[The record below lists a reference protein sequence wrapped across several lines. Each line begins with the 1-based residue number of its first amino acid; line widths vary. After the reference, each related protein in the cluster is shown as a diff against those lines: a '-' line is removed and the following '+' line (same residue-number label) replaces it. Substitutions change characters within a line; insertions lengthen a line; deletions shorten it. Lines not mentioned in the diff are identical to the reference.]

1 MFTKVLNIFNI
12 KQLQLYHLYTK
23 YISMEHLV
31 KKVISIFTILVIFL
45 PLGNVFAVGEDFS
58 IANNTQ
64 VIYSTGDSFVTVKT
78 EYLREVNNRTYYYPA
93 QGEKIFHIPD
103 LPLSKDYELE
113 LERQFKKDS
122 LSVKDENGRSVS
134 YTLEDL
140 ELGEGI
146 YVKVANYK
154 QTVYGND
161 YKIFLEYKTH
171 DLVTKVFD
179 FITIQAPSLPKDIV
193 FQQTDESTGTK
204 TSFSYG
210 LSIVTDENI
219 PKLAKSFPSG
229 YSVETKNGKTYYNFN
244 SDLRTEKSPYL
255 EFGLEQVYRFELR
268 YTTPKTDNFIPEQ
281 YSSLFKALSTNIYE
295 LSLPRDFAE
304 VNQRVKIADIS
315 PTPKKISKDL
325 EGNIIATFEVDA
337 NKVSEIVV
345 NGYVWVE
352 QNSLD
357 EPLTIPNPDFESYKR
372 DISNTTYSKSYIGS
386 TKYWEVND
394 SYIQSEAKGI
404 IGDNKFLLDIIKA
417 DYAYVNKKLEYD
429 QSKASSTNERI
440 GAKAALQGGGSVC
453 MEYADVMVAL
463 LRAQGIPAR
472 AALGYANLTTLEDSS
487 EGSNIRHQWVQVW
500 VPDYGWLSIDP
511 TYESLN
517 MSIGQ
522 DIQRVLW
529 ESFNGDDLS
538 NIRVYS
544 ADRLEDLDSLDY
556 LIKIYAVSKDSIPES
571 LYDYSE
577 IVPVQ
582 EGIDSK
588 ELSINT
594 FVKTT
599 SLGKS
604 LVIVA
609 PILMLIF
616 ALILLLA
623 FVRVLFKR
631 IKVRKV
637 SRD

>member
-1 MFTKVLNIFNI
+1 MN
-12 KQLQLYHLYTK
+12 
-23 YISMEHLV
+23 HLV
-31 KKVISIFTILVIFL
+31 KKVIAVFTILWILL
-45 PLGNVFAVGEDFS
+45 PLSNVFATGEDFS
-58 IANNTQ
+58 ITNNTQ
-64 VIYSTGDSFVTVKT
+64 VIYSTGESFVTVKT
-78 EYLREVNNRTYYYPA
+78 QYLREVNNRTYYYPA

-122 LSVKDENGRSVS
+122 LSVKDENGKEVN

-171 DLVTKVFD
+171 DLVTKVYD

-193 FQQTDESTGTK
+193 FQQTDEDTGTK
-204 TSFSYG
+204 TSFSYE
-210 LSIVTDENI
+210 LSIVTDENM

-315 PTPKKISKDL
+315 PTPKKISRDL

-352 QNSLD
+352 QNSL
-357 EPLTIPNPDFESYKR
+357 EQPLTIPNPDFESYKGG
-372 DISNTTYSKSYIGS
+372 ISNTTYSESYIGA
-386 TKYWEVND
+386 TKYWEVD
-394 SYIQSEAKGI
+394 DPYIQSEAKGI
-404 IGDNKFLLDIIKA
+404 VGDNKFLLDIIKA
-417 DYAYVNKKLEYD
+417 DYAYVNDKLEYD

-440 GAKAALQGGGSVC
+440 GAKAALQGGDSVC

-472 AALGYANLTTLEDSS
+472 AALGYANLTTLEDSLQ
-487 EGSNIRHQWVQVW
+487 GSNIRHQWVQVW
-500 VPDYGWLSIDP
+500 VPEYGWLSIDP

-544 ADRLEDLDSLDY
+544 ADRLDDLESLDY
-556 LIKIYAVSKDSIPES
+556 LINIYAVSKDGIPDS

-577 IVPVQ
+577 IVPIQ
-582 EGIDSK
+582 EDVDSK

-609 PILMLIF
+609 PILILIF
-616 ALILLLA
+616 ILILLLA
-623 FVRVLFKR
+623 LVRVLFKR
-631 IKVRKV
+631 VTVRKV
-637 SRD
+637 SQD